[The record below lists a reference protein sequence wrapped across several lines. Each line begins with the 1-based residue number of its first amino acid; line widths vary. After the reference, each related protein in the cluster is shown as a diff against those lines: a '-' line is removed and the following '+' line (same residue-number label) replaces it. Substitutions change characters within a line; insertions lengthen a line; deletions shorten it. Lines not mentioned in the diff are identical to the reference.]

1 MWVLSP
7 LSVVVVL
14 LASLA
19 LPAYGEAVVPA
30 GEYSG
35 YFDGGGVY
43 TVVGA
48 VKNTGD
54 GWITPEITVTV
65 EEKDGTTHSKEFL
78 FVPIGPASE
87 QPFKVKFP
95 EIGPADPVLREPQ
108 VRYEATGALMPPEID
123 VIYDETLILH
133 PDGHKTGRIINSGE
147 AAAHNIRV
155 YALIYSED
163 GDLLDM
169 GRSTEVFETVGPGQV
184 REFAI
189 YPDPSVAPDAEYYSC
204 FAVGDRSIVE
214 IKAVRGGE
222 PYTIRYDP
230 TAWFAHPAFSDDGR
244 TLTMRTQNSFPLE
257 MQANLEFPMGS
268 DSERFQVSL
277 DGEPIDGRQSLDEAG
292 NWHLVF
298 EMPRHTVGM
307 LAISGFDTPWDGA
320 PDGGGGGLQQQ
331 QQDAGQQQQQQQQPG
346 PPQSETPGAGGLQQQ
361 QPGAGQGA
369 APDGGGS
376 GDGDPAYYLPI
387 ILAAAAVA
395 VAIVVVTG
403 ARAYNKRSRRR

>member
-7 LSVVVVL
+7 LLVVVVL
-14 LASLA
+14 LASTVSV
-19 LPAYGEAVVPA
+19 AYGEAVIPA

-54 GWITPEITVTV
+54 EWITPGITVTV
-65 EEKDGTTHSKEFL
+65 EEKDGSVHSREFF

-95 EIGPADPVLREPQ
+95 EIGPADPVLRKPQ
-108 VRYEATGALMPPEID
+108 VRYEATGALTPPEID
-123 VIYDETLILH
+123 VIYDETLVLH
-133 PDGHKTGRIINSGE
+133 PDGHKTGRIINNGE

-204 FAVGDRSIVE
+204 FAIGDRSIVE
-214 IKAVRGGE
+214 IKAVRDGE

-268 DSERFQVSL
+268 DSERFLVSL

-307 LAISGFDTPWDGA
+307 LTISGFDIPGDGTPDN
-320 PDGGGGGLQQQ
+320 GGMLQQ
-331 QQDAGQQQQQQQQPG
+331 QQDAGQLQQPQQQPG
-346 PPQSETPGAGGLQQQ
+346 PAPSETPGADALQQQ
-361 QPGAGQGA
+361 QPGAGQDA
-369 APDGGGS
+369 ALDGGGS
-376 GDGDPAYYLPI
+376 GDGDPAHYLPV
-387 ILAAAAVA
+387 ILTAAAAAAV
-395 VAIVVVTG
+395 VVVVG
-403 ARAYNKRSRRR
+403 ARAYNKRSHRR